1 MGWALAKEF
10 DFRALTCLR
19 HARGGLSGAPGRWA
33 CSWTA
38 AGPSCLHVTRH
49 KKFSTRK
56 GRNFLVP
63 YEPHSFA
70 ELRLERRLESR
81 RVTTDVRLGGASF
94 LYLKQGQR
102 ASYERASAERH
113 RQPTADSDTQTGQ
126 RTNTRHKHA
135 HHDAH
140 STRAHRRPCKLNP
153 KAKRKTHCAHRS
165 PAQTH
170 LLLVD
175 MRTVVHWPLSAL

>member
-81 RVTTDVRLGGASF
+81 RVTTDVRRWSVFFIPEARAASE
-94 LYLKQGQR
+94 LR
-102 ASYERASAERH
+102 ASERRAT
-113 RQPTADSDTQTGQ
+113 PTADSDTQTGQ